1 MGLVQE
7 EDEGGERG
15 EKNLLSFNFNSPAFI
30 YLICGQMVVKQG
42 NPFVQM
48 KPTCESPSV
57 M

>member
-1 MGLVQE
+1 MQGE
-7 EDEGGERG
+7 EEGGEK
-15 EKNLLSFNFNSPAFI
+15 EKNALSFNFNSSAFI

>member
-15 EKNLLSFNFNSPAFI
+15 KKNLLSFNFNSPAFI